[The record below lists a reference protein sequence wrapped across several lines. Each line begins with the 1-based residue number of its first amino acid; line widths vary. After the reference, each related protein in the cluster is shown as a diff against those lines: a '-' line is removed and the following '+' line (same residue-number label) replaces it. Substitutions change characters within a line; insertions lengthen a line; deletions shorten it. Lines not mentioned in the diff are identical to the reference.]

1 MKYLE
6 KNKTYF
12 TFNHFLENCA
22 VYEIMWKD
30 IVERSRPH
38 MTIWRKRIACWITN
52 VTNTH
57 SEYVM
62 LIALPQHQSLH
73 ESASALRYK
82 YIACL
87 VYSEWYTKT
96 HHHVPEGL
104 GVFPVP

>member
-1 MKYLE
+1 MKFVE

-12 TFNHFLENCA
+12 IFNHFFENCA

-38 MTIWRKRIACWITN
+38 ITRWRMRIACWITN

-62 LIALPQHQSLH
+62 RIALPQHQSLP
-73 ESASALRYK
+73 ESASALRYT
-82 YIACL
+82 YNACL
-87 VYSEWYTKT
+87 VYSERCTKT
-96 HHHVPEGL
+96 SRDKAL
-104 GVFPVP
+104 YMI